1 MKTHWFHLKNVQGK
15 KLMTLKDF
23 IIEINIV
30 VNVEDCDEIQIEWK
44 WWCLQSINLIYF
56 EFLQLLLCLFQ
67 FKFPLI
73 LYYCV

>member
-1 MKTHWFHLKNVQGK
+1 VQGK

-44 WWCLQSINLIYF
+44 
-56 EFLQLLLCLFQ
+56 
-67 FKFPLI
+67 
-73 LYYCV
+73 